1 MKILVKK
8 PFYGKKEKKL
18 FSAGDIITLE
28 EKRVSEINKTDIE
41 LIEILE
47 KDKPKKE
54 ANKK

>member
-18 FSAGDIITLE
+18 FSVGDIITLE